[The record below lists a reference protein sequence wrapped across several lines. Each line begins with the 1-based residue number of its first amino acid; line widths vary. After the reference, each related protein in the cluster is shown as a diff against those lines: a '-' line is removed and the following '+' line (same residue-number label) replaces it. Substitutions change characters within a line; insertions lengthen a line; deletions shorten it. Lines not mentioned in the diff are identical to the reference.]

1 MKTVFFDVDSQLD
14 FVCPSGA
21 LYVPGAEKR
30 VGAVAALNRYAGVH
44 GIPVVSTMDAHAEND
59 PEFRQWPAHCVKGT
73 LGQRK
78 AESTLLDKDGAGFQ
92 RIVEKQTLNCFD
104 NPCLAPLLEGF
115 AADRYVVY
123 GFATEYCV
131 RIAAL
136 GLLATGKRVELVTDA
151 TASVDEED
159 AERTVG
165 EFTASGGILTT
176 LAEVCR

>member
-21 LYVPGAEKR
+21 LYVPGAER
-30 VGAVAALNRYAGVH
+30 RLGAVAALNRYAWAH

-78 AESTLLDKDGAGFQ
+78 PECTLLGKDCAGSQ
-92 RIVEKQTLNCFD
+92 AIVEKQTLNCFD

-131 RIAAL
+131 RFAAL
-136 GLLATGKRVELVTDA
+136 GLLGAGRRVELVTDA
-151 TASVDEED
+151 VACVDEED
-159 AERTVG
+159 AGGAVG

-176 LAEVCR
+176 VAEVCR